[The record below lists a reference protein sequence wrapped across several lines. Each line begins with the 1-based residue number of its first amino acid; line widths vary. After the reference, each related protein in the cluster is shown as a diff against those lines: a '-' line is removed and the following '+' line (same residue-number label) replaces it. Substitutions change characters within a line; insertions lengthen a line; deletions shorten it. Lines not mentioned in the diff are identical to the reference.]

1 MIYAMSD
8 IHGCYDEF
16 MEMLQKINFSK
27 EDKLYIIGDVIDRGE
42 HPIKLLNYVRNQE
55 NMTMIMGNH
64 EKMMFDAVSGMGK
77 NVMKRFD
84 HNFNLW
90 YRNGGDIT
98 DHQFMKLDKKEREEI
113 LLYLKGLPL
122 GMEVIAGQRN
132 YILIHGGPTPNFV
145 EEWNNGKLNEDILW
159 ERIDHC
165 SSEDIVYPGKIIVVG
180 HTPTYLYGAT
190 GIIKIGDKRLIDC
203 GCVFGGGLGCI
214 CLDTEE
220 CFYLSNR
227 ENTSFFRAR

>member
-8 IHGCYDEF
+8 IHGCYKEF
-16 MEMLQKINFSK
+16 LEMLDKIQFSPTD
-27 EDKLYIIGDVIDRGE
+27 ELYIIGDVIDRGPQ
-42 HPIKLLNYVRNQE
+42 PIEMLRYVMTHE
-55 NMTMIMGNH
+55 NMYLIMGNH
-64 EKMMFDAVSGMGK
+64 EKMMLNAVSGMKK
-77 NVMKRFD
+77 NIMKQFE
-84 HNFNLW
+84 LW
-90 YRNGGDIT
+90 YRNGGSIT
-98 DHQFMKLDKKEREEI
+98 DHQFMELDKKEREEI

-122 GMEVIAGQRN
+122 GMEVMAGQRD
-132 YILIHGGPTPNFV
+132 YILIHGGPTPNFI

-203 GCVFGGGLGCI
+203 GCVFGHRLGCI

-220 CFYLSNR
+220 CFYLNNSEKTPGSITGR
-227 ENTSFFRAR
+227 

>member
-1 MIYAMSD
+1 MIFIIYAISD

-16 MEMLQKINFSK
+16 IKMLQKIDFSK
-27 EDKLYIIGDVIDRGE
+27 KDELYIIGDVIDRGN
-42 HPIKLLNYVRNQE
+42 HPIKLLNYIRNQD

-64 EKMMFDAVSGMGK
+64 EKMMLDAISGPERNGIK
-77 NVMKRFD
+77 RSGHNV
-84 HNFNLW
+84 NLW
-90 YRNGGDIT
+90 YRNGGSIT
-98 DHQFMKLDKKEREEI
+98 DHQFMKLNKEEQEEI
-113 LLYLKGLPL
+113 LLFLKNLPL
-122 GMEVIAGQRN
+122 GLEITVGQKN
-132 YILIHGGPTPNFV
+132 YMLIHGGPTPNFV
-145 EEWNNGKLNEDILW
+145 EEWNMRKLSEDVLW
-159 ERIDHC
+159 ERIEHC

-220 CFYLSNR
+220 CFYI
-227 ENTSFFRAR
+227 